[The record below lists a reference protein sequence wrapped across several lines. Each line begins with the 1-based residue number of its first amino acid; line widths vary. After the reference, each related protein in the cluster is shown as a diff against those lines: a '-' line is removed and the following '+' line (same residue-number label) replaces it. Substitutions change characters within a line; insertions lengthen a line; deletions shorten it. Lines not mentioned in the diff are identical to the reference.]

1 MFVALLVVKQSL
13 KIQHQQNVN
22 AHEFLGACVM
32 TLEYL
37 GLAILLVEFS
47 IQTKFSAK
55 LAAKG
60 WNANRLKGSFALD
73 TKREYEENSLDVES
87 EAEVKNR
94 KAKQSKEK
102 ALKIFIHLSL
112 RSAEPSLWATGL
124 RAGVEDTEVPGSF
137 LLWDASLSL
146 IFHLE
151 NGVTSPCLLQWG
163 SGNQRYIGV
172 QQIFHMNKV
181 V

>member
-60 WNANRLKGSFALD
+60 
-73 TKREYEENSLDVES
+73 
-87 EAEVKNR
+87 
-94 KAKQSKEK
+94 
-102 ALKIFIHLSL
+102 
-112 RSAEPSLWATGL
+112 
-124 RAGVEDTEVPGSF
+124 
-137 LLWDASLSL
+137 
-146 IFHLE
+146 
-151 NGVTSPCLLQWG
+151 
-163 SGNQRYIGV
+163 
-172 QQIFHMNKV
+172 
-181 V
+181 